1 MLSKKT
7 ELQLNLIKKQILER
21 IGWKFVWID
30 YLDWGNITDEEDFL
44 ISLVIVLFW
53 IISISIVQGSNR
65 PLAPSGVMVISTNLK
80 EINLIMITNKSV
92 LHSDNFVQI
101 AKT

>member
-7 ELQLNLIKKQILER
+7 ELPLNLIKKQILER

-44 ISLVIVLFW
+44 ISLVSQMRHL
-53 IISISIVQGSNR
+53 
-65 PLAPSGVMVISTNLK
+65 
-80 EINLIMITNKSV
+80 
-92 LHSDNFVQI
+92 
-101 AKT
+101 